1 MAKSKEKVWVRTFII
16 ATFVSLYAVVS
27 LISTIH
33 VIDFFKLSNDEWLA
47 ISLAIGFEIGA
58 AASLA
63 SIIALEKMNKSIVWV
78 LFFILTAMQAMG
90 NTYYAYSHLKDFTQ
104 WSELFGL
111 IEEDIIY
118 QKRVLSII
126 SGAILPL
133 VALGFIKSLVDYIR
147 PAEEESVVLSEVAI
161 STETETPE
169 IAVVPEITEEI
180 TEEKSEIVTSQTIQ
194 HDSEEAITEP
204 KNEEAIIEEPIQS
217 IEQPIV
223 EESKKDPVDSK
234 KTREKSPEVIQIGYR
249 ADYPEEAIDLGSSQP
264 IEDVIPP
271 VNDNK
276 NNNWHRIFNNEQSPE
291 NLK

>member
-1 MAKSKEKVWVRTFII
+1 MAKSKEKVWVKTFII
-16 ATFVSLYAVVS
+16 TTFVGLYAVVS

-63 SIIALEKMNKSIVWV
+63 SIIALDKMNKSIVWS
-78 LFFILTAMQAMG
+78 LFFTLTAMQAMG
-90 NTYYAYSHLKDFTQ
+90 NTYYAYSHLKNFTQ

-133 VALGFIKSLVDYIR
+133 VALGFVKSLVDYIR
-147 PAEEESVVLSEVAI
+147 PPEEEMIAPSSDDIENEEIIIDDKVGL
-161 STETETPE
+161 TPE
-169 IAVVPEITEEI
+169 TIEQVKSHVTDIKLEEVKDMPNDGI
-180 TEEKSEIVTSQTIQ
+180 SIPVDDPIQQDIEEKIEV
-194 HDSEEAITEP
+194 P
-204 KNEEAIIEEPIQS
+204 KDQNIIKE
-217 IEQPIV
+217 
-223 EESKKDPVDSK
+223 
-234 KTREKSPEVIQIGYR
+234 KTAKIIQIGYK
-249 ADYPEEAIDLGSSQP
+249 ADFPEEAIDLGSSQP
-264 IEDVIPP
+264 IEDETPVIT
-271 VNDNK
+271 DNK
-276 NNNWHRIFNNEQSPE
+276 NSNWHRVFNNELSPE

>member
-1 MAKSKEKVWVRTFII
+1 MAKSKEKVWVKTFII
-16 ATFVSLYAVVS
+16 TTFVSLYAVVS

-63 SIIALEKMNKSIVWV
+63 SIIALEKMNKSIVWI

-133 VALGFIKSLVDYIR
+133 VALGFVKSLVDYIR
-147 PAEEESVVLSEVAI
+147 PAEEEPIAPSEVVI
-161 STETETPE
+161 STETETTEVTVAPE
-169 IAVVPEITEEI
+169 IIEE
-180 TEEKSEIVTSQTIQ
+180 TTGTVAIQ
-194 HDSEEAITEP
+194 ETQQDLGTFITEP
-204 KNEEAIIEEPIQS
+204 KIEEVIIEETPIKS
-217 IEQPIV
+217 MDEPIL
-223 EESKKDPVDSK
+223 EESKKVSVDSK
-234 KTREKSPEVIQIGYR
+234 KAREKSPEVIQIGYR

-264 IEDVIPP
+264 VEEVILP
-271 VNDNK
+271 VGDNK

>member
-147 PAEEESVVLSEVAI
+147 PTEEEPIVSSEFTI
-161 STETETPE
+161 STESETTQVTVASE
-169 IAVVPEITEEI
+169 INEETSVVP
-180 TEEKSEIVTSQTIQ
+180 IVQEIQ
-194 HDSEEAITEP
+194 HDPEESIDEP
-204 KNEEAIIEEPIQS
+204 KIGEIIVEEPV
-217 IEQPIV
+217 QPIV
-223 EESKKDPVDSK
+223 EESKKKPVDSK
-234 KTREKSPEVIQIGYR
+234 KTKEKSTNVIQTGYR
-249 ADYPEEAIDLGSSQP
+249 ADYPDEAIDLGSSQP
-264 IEDVIPP
+264 IEDVILP

-276 NNNWHRIFNNEQSPE
+276 NNNWHRIFNNDESPE